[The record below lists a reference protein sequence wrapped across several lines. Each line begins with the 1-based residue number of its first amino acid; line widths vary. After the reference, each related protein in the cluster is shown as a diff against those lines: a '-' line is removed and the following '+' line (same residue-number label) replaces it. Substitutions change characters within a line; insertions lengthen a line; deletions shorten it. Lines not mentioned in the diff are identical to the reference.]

1 MRTQA
6 GYSLTE
12 LLMALMLA
20 GLLAAA
26 AAALLQTQAALSRN
40 TTHHAQA
47 AELLRTTAHVLTA
60 ETRWSNANVD
70 LRAAAADSI
79 ALRAFRAS
87 AVVLRVEPDGRLLA
101 RLNALRA
108 PDASK
113 DSVLVLT
120 DYGREVHAQLIDAS
134 TTPLPCGPGDCYLL
148 RISATAAAG
157 DALLIFESGNY
168 YLSTRALRY
177 RLGAEGRQPLTIDLL
192 DDRLTFFDLF
202 SSSAW
207 LSTRAAAGPVAHL
220 RVRLP
225 FLNQAE

>member
-1 MRTQA
+1 MA
-6 GYSLTE
+6 E

-40 TTHHAQA
+40 TSHHAQA
-47 AELLRTTAHVLTA
+47 AELLRTTAHVLTS
-60 ETRWSNANVD
+60 ETRWSNASLD
-70 LRAAAADSI
+70 LRASAADSI

-101 RLNALRA
+101 RVNAMRA
-108 PDASK
+108 PDATK

-120 DYGREVHAQLIDAS
+120 SYGREVHSQLLDAS
-134 TTPLPCGPGDCYLL
+134 ATPLPCGPGDCYLL
-148 RISATAAAG
+148 RISASAAAG

-168 YLSTRALRY
+168 YLASRALRY

-207 LSTRAAAGPVAHL
+207 LSTRAAAGPVARM

>member
-1 MRTQA
+1 
-6 GYSLTE
+6 
-12 LLMALMLA
+12 MALMLA

-47 AELLRTTAHVLTA
+47 AELMRTTAHVLTA
-60 ETRWSNANVD
+60 ETRWSNANLD
-70 LRAAAADSI
+70 LRAAGVDSI

-87 AVVLRVEPDGRLLA
+87 GVVVRVQSDGSLLV

-108 PDASK
+108 PDATK

-120 DYGREVHAQLIDAS
+120 DYGRELRAQLINALA
-134 TTPLPCGPGDCYLL
+134 TTLPCGPGDCYLL
-148 RISATAAAG
+148 QITATAAAG
-157 DALLIFESGNY
+157 DVLLIFESGNY
-168 YLSTRALRY
+168 YLTTRALRY
-177 RLGAEGRQPLTIDLL
+177 RLGAEGRQPLTTDLL
-192 DDRLTFFDLF
+192 DDPLTFFDLF

-207 LSTRAAAGPVAHL
+207 LSTRAAAGPVVRM

>member
-1 MRTQA
+1 MMRRP
-6 GYSLTE
+6 GYSVAE

-40 TTHHAQA
+40 TSHRAQT
-47 AELLRTTAHVLTA
+47 AELLLTTAHVLTS
-60 ETRWSNANVD
+60 ETRWSNARLD
-70 LRAAAADSI
+70 LRASAADSI

-87 AVVLRVEPDGRLLA
+87 AVVVRVEPDGRLLA

-108 PDASK
+108 PDATK

-120 DYGREVHAQLIDAS
+120 DYGREVQTQLIDAS
-134 TTPLPCGPGDCYLL
+134 ATPLPCGPGDCYLL

-168 YLSTRALRY
+168 YLSARALRY

-207 LSTRAAAGPVAHL
+207 LSTRAAAGPTAHM